1 MDKHSL
7 SHASWECVYHIVWIP
22 KYRRKVLYGETR
34 REVGEILRML
44 VDHMDGV
51 EIVEGTACVDHIHIC
66 LRIAPKHSVSHVVG
80 RLKGKSAIVL
90 HERHPEW
97 RKLTGRDRTL
107 WARGYYV
114 STVGLNE
121 SIIRRY
127 IQRQEDGSKIE

>member
-1 MDKHSL
+1 MKWD
-7 SHASWECVYHIVWIP
+7 CTYHIVWIP
-22 KYRRKVLYGETR
+22 KYKRKVLYDEVR
-34 REVGEILRML
+34 KEVGNVLRRS
-44 VDHMDGV
+44 
-51 EIVEGTACVDHIHIC
+51 VEGKDRVELLEGAVARGHIHIC
-66 LRIAPKHSVSHVVG
+66 LRIAPKHSVSHAVG

-97 RKLTGRDRTL
+97 RRLTGRDRTL